1 MALQDT
7 TKTKK
12 GVQCPQHKSSQK
24 CSKNKKGPHAANP
37 GTVRNR
43 LLINPKLY
51 CTAPQTADL
60 VAMATCHLSWAINI
74 FFLPG
79 FTGTKS
85 NLKRLRKFKLIT
97 LEQGMLST
105 TAIVECE
112 IYIFTFTGHLTGK

>member
-1 MALQDT
+1 LLFSATPCTLYNARNIKSPKNAQ
-7 TKTKK
+7 KTKK
-12 GVQCPQHKSSQK
+12 VHTPPITALSEIDFQ
-24 CSKNKKGPHAANP
+24 
-37 GTVRNR
+37 
-43 LLINPKLY
+43 LPK
-51 CTAPQTADL
+51 TAPQTADL

-85 NLKRLRKFKLIT
+85 NLKRLRKFKWIT

-112 IYIFTFTGHLTGK
+112 IYVITSTGRLTGKK